1 MSALQTISAVVAGR
15 GVLQRNYKLD
25 EHRIDR
31 EVEFVSGGIED
42 QILGLFASSDAVT
55 SLLEGARNG
64 GKEGAKKCAKVAERG
79 TEVHMPK
86 RAKTSCHH
94 D

>member
-1 MSALQTISAVVAGR
+1 MNRHRFRNLSRIVVNNIIGVTDLTPIICSAVVSALQTISAVVAGR

-42 QILGLFASSDAVT
+42 QIL
-55 SLLEGARNG
+55 
-64 GKEGAKKCAKVAERG
+64 
-79 TEVHMPK
+79 
-86 RAKTSCHH
+86 
-94 D
+94 